1 VGAPLR
7 ERDIGSTGDEGQQV
21 DRQQLQAAGAVLAI
35 AVAAFVRSGIFLEVG
50 LSRYPSWLTV
60 IDGALMGAAVLA
72 TWTLARSRRAAAAG
86 LMTAALL
93 GLLGTVAF
101 EPALIFFRAS
111 VGWAVLLALGVRI
124 AMPDAR
130 PAAEDARERAV
141 S

>member
-1 VGAPLR
+1 M
-7 ERDIGSTGDEGQQV
+7 
-21 DRQQLQAAGAVLAI
+21 DRQQLQAAGAVLAT
-35 AVAAFVRSGIFLEVG
+35 AVATFVYSGIFLDV
-50 LSRYPSWLTV
+50 SRGGYPSWLTAIEGV
-60 IDGALMGAAVLA
+60 LMGAAVLA

-93 GLLGTVAF
+93 GLLATVAF

-124 AMPDAR
+124 AMPDTR
-130 PAAEDARERAV
+130 PAAKDARERAV